1 MINKN
6 FKKKL
11 RDKLR
16 APRLIIEL
24 LIWKHRLMRI
34 PSTAIQA
41 NHKKKYLIATNIGG
55 NINLLAL
62 DLVLARALKA
72 RGHEVKIALC
82 NKALSACLSCELNKF
97 KSIDEFTKS
106 GPSKLCNKCVKIGQQ
121 LAENARIETLK
132 ILPLKEVIEKPVDWN
147 EHATAAAKRFLAVG
161 SESSDKDFNRVY
173 ERFFKASI
181 EASAISDNLLRE
193 NKFDVV
199 IAHHG
204 IYVPQGNF
212 VETARNLGVKVVT
225 WHQAYRKGCYL
236 FSLNDTYHKTM
247 LFSENWNRE
256 LNESEKKTVLD
267 YLESRKK
274 GTSDWI
280 NFGVSKRQKSMKI
293 DFPAER
299 TALLLTNVSWDA
311 QIHYDTNIFESMQ
324 DWLRSTINWYCTQKN
339 SYLIIRVHPA
349 EITGSIVSRDPVVKW
364 INENFE
370 SLPSNIKIIG
380 PEERVSTYFLMS
392 SAHLGLVYATKASI
406 ELAALGKEIIVAG
419 DAWVRGK
426 GFTHDPIS
434 ESDYIKMLQ
443 KYSSGRLEKKSNIEM
458 ALSFAYFFFFE
469 KMIPISSIEPLKV
482 YPYARPKEMK
492 DFNLRDSGLMSVI
505 HSLEN
510 EISDFVYQEH
520 L

>member
-1 MINKN
+1 MLNKS
-6 FKKKL
+6 FKKRLFTKL
-11 RDKLR
+11 RS
-16 APRLIIEL
+16 PRLKIEL
-24 LIWKHRLMRI
+24 LIWKQRLRQK
-34 PSTAIQA
+34 PSTTIKA

-55 NINLLAL
+55 NLNLLAL

-97 KSIDEFTKS
+97 KTIGEFTKS
-106 GPSKLCNKCVKIGQQ
+106 GPSKLCNKCVKTGRQ
-121 LAENARIETLK
+121 LANTAQIETID
-132 ILPLKEVIEKPVDWN
+132 ILPLKEINEKPIDWD
-147 EHATAAAKRFLAVG
+147 EHATAATKRFLAIG
-161 SESSDKDFNRVY
+161 SESSDKDFYRVY

-181 EASAISDNLLRE
+181 EASTLSDNLLRE

-212 VETARNLGVKVVT
+212 VETARNLGIKVVT

-247 LFSENWNRE
+247 LFSQHWNRKLSLE
-256 LNESEKKTVLD
+256 EKKTITT

-274 GTSDWI
+274 GTNDWI
-280 NFGVSKRQKSMKI
+280 NFGVSKRQESIKI
-293 DFPAER
+293 DFPPEK

-311 QIHYDTNIFESMQ
+311 QIHYNTNIFESMQ
-324 DWLRSTINWYCTQKN
+324 DWLRSTINWYSAQEN
-339 SYLIIRVHPA
+339 SFLIIRVHPA
-349 EITGSIVSRDPVVKW
+349 EVTGNIVSRDPVVEW
-364 INENFE
+364 INENYE
-370 SLPSNIKIIG
+370 SLPGNIKIIS
-380 PEERVSTYFLMS
+380 PEDRVSTYSLMN
-392 SAHLGLVYATKASI
+392 SANLGLVYATKASI
-406 ELAALGKEIIVAG
+406 ELATLGKEIIVAG

-434 ESDYIKMLQ
+434 ETEYLEML
-443 KYSSGRLEKKSNIEM
+443 KNYSECRLEKRSNIEM
-458 ALSFAYFFFFE
+458 ALSFAYFFFFQ

-492 DFNLRDSGLMSVI
+492 NFDEIDPGLMSVI
-505 HSLEN
+505 NSLEN
-510 EISDFVYQEH
+510 EVSDFLYHNH